1 MHTDLDVCVCLCMPL
16 TFYLFAYKRRLNPIT
31 ASTPALPTL
40 SATPQLFHGAS
51 RLGCCVHFWSVSVR
65 DWHFFSLHFKCNLPL
80 AHVCTPYIAP
90 SAPPPHP
97 QYSPLFA
104 VCPLLSATGS
114 ANCSASASDMLFGD
128 FECAALE
135 IPKKKF
141 RVANEFLQRTRTHPQ
156 PHSHRATHTQAHTY
170 RETHTNMTTH
180 TTAFTCRNA

>member
-1 MHTDLDVCVCLCMPL
+1 MHTDLDVCVCVCVCHLLFIFLHINAAWTLLQRLRRHSPPSPL
-16 TFYLFAYKRRLNPIT
+16 LLSYSMAH
-31 ASTPALPTL
+31 PALGAVCIFGQFQFATGIFSRCTL
-40 SATPQLFHGAS
+40 SAIYLWLMFA
-51 RLGCCVHFWSVSVR
+51 W
-65 DWHFFSLHFKCNLPL
+65 
-80 AHVCTPYIAP
+80 
-90 SAPPPHP
+90 APPPHP

-156 PHSHRATHTQAHTY
+156 PHSHTATHTQAHTY